1 MTHTMYMESR
11 GRNETFALTGFR
23 IDFKRSRGPFLIN
36 VYLPTG
42 ILTFISFIGFLIPV
56 DIVPGRMALL
66 VTIFLMLVNVSAQER
81 KTKERPLVR
90 PEVDFLKMWST
101 FSHQV

>member
-1 MTHTMYMESR
+1 MPLEKNTHTMYMQSS

-23 IDFKRSRGPFLIN
+23 INFNRARAPFIMN
-36 VYLPTG
+36 VFLPTG

-66 VTIFLMLVNVSAQER
+66 VTIFLMLVNVSAQQDNKKAKPMVR
-81 KTKERPLVR
+81 QGLV
-90 PEVDFLKMWST
+90 
-101 FSHQV
+101 